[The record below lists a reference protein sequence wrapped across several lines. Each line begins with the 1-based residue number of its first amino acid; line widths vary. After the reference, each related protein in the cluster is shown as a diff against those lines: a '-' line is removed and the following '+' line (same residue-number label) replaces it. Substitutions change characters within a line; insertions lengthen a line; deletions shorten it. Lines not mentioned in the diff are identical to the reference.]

1 MIPVQSLSLRS
12 RWKRPHGKNRSETFR
27 VQFERRSTEGNE
39 VAGNITREELK
50 AKIDR
55 GEKFVLVDALSQG
68 HYESSHLPGA
78 INLPYEFVDEAE
90 EILLDKNADIS
101 FPKHKT
107 SYLWVSRLSDR

>member
-1 MIPVQSLSLRS
+1 MTPVQSLSLQS
-12 RWKRPHGKNRSETFR
+12 RWKTPRGKNRSETFR

-90 EILLDKNADIS
+90 EILLDKNAKIS
-101 FPKHKT
+101 FPKHKP
-107 SYLWVSRLSDR
+107 SELEVPRISDQ

>member
-1 MIPVQSLSLRS
+1 MIPVQSLSLQF
-12 RWKRPHGKNRSETFR
+12 RWKTPRGKNRSETFR
-27 VQFERRSTEGNE
+27 VHFERRSTEGNE
-39 VAGNITREELK
+39 VAGNITREDLK

-68 HYESSHLPGA
+68 HYESSHLPSV

-101 FPKHKT
+101 FPKHKP
-107 SYLWVSRLSDR
+107 SELEVPRLSDQ